1 MALRCRSHVVTAE
14 SSPPPAESNHLRTT
28 KSPRDGLRTSEKE
41 TTPVVLALTAMA
53 MAEAVASK
61 KLGGTGSRRRRQTT
75 AAPSPSFH
83 ADLGGWTVSIFLLKL
98 RFGRGRY
105 RWGPGCDD
113 SEKSNPVRGGAP
125 GQAAA
130 SGPKWFSAA
139 SRIGA
144 PELGGQA

>member
-1 MALRCRSHVVTAE
+1 
-14 SSPPPAESNHLRTT
+14 
-28 KSPRDGLRTSEKE
+28 
-41 TTPVVLALTAMA
+41 MA

-113 SEKSNPVRGGAP
+113 SGKSNPVRGGAP

-139 SRIGA
+139 SWIGGKA
-144 PELGGQA
+144 GSSGARRSGINRCGAADGRRRSWAERKEREGSEEATERGRGRGKGERRGERKEKG

>member
-1 MALRCRSHVVTAE
+1 M
-14 SSPPPAESNHLRTT
+14 RTT

-83 ADLGGWTVSIFLLKL
+83 ADLGVSFFLFFFVPLIFWFRTIKQAFPFIKSVFLSLLL
-98 RFGRGRY
+98 AFWAHLLLFFIGLPCQVY
-105 RWGPGCDD
+105 MFFHL
-113 SEKSNPVRGGAP
+113 
-125 GQAAA
+125 
-130 SGPKWFSAA
+130 FSPC
-139 SRIGA
+139 SSL
-144 PELGGQA
+144 PF